1 MIKTAINTKDLHL
14 RLKDYLLL
22 MRWDKPIGALLL
34 LWPTL
39 WALWLAASGTPDPI
53 ILTIFICGV
62 FVMRSAGCVINDY
75 ADRELDPH
83 VERTRNRPLAAGR
96 VSTREALSLFTA
108 LLLVALGLVLLL
120 NPLSL
125 MVAVGAALLAASYP
139 YMKRFTYL
147 PQVHL
152 GLAFSCSILMA
163 FAAVSNELP
172 KLAWLL
178 LIGNVLWAV
187 AYDTLYAMVDR
198 EDDLLV
204 GVKSTAIL
212 FGELD
217 RLFIAILQLMVI
229 AVLLLVADQ
238 AKLGLYYYFGIFIS
252 LLLFGWQH
260 YLIRHREPQ
269 ACFKAF
275 LNNNWV
281 GAAIFIGLVLDLSL
295 RDSALLQ

>member
-1 MIKTAINTKDLHL
+1 
-14 RLKDYLLL
+14 
-22 MRWDKPIGALLL
+22 
-34 LWPTL
+34 
-39 WALWLAASGTPDPI
+39 
-53 ILTIFICGV
+53 
-62 FVMRSAGCVINDY
+62 VINDY

-96 VSTREALSLFTA
+96 VSAREALSIFAA

-120 NPLSL
+120 NRLSQ
-125 MVAVGAALLAASYP
+125 MVAIGAALLAASYP

-163 FAAVSNELP
+163 FAAVSNEIP

-178 LIGNVLWAV
+178 MIGNIIWAV

-217 RLFIAILQLMVI
+217 RLFVGILQLMMI

-238 AKLGLYYYFGIFIS
+238 ARLGLYYYIGIIIS

-260 YLIRHREPQ
+260 YLIRQRDRQ

-281 GAAIFIGLVLDLSL
+281 GAAIFVGLVLDLSL
-295 RDSALLQ
+295 RDSTLLQ

>member
-1 MIKTAINTKDLHL
+1 MTAINTKDLHL

-22 MRWDKPIGALLL
+22 MRMDKPIGALLL

-39 WALWLAASGTPDPI
+39 WALWLAASGTPDPV
-53 ILTIFICGV
+53 ILTVFICGV

-96 VSTREALSLFTA
+96 VSTREALSLFAA
-108 LLLVALGLVLLL
+108 LLVVALGLVLLL
-120 NPLSL
+120 NQLSFI
-125 MVAVGAALLAASYP
+125 VAIGAALLAASYP

-152 GLAFSCSILMA
+152 GLAFSCSIPMA
-163 FAAVSNELP
+163 FAAVSDEIP

-178 LIGNVLWAV
+178 MLGNVIWAV

-198 EDDLLV
+198 EDDLLI

-212 FGELD
+212 FGEMD
-217 RLFIAILQLMVI
+217 RLFIALLQLMMV

-238 AKLGLYYYFGIFIS
+238 AKLGVYYYLGIFIS

-260 YLIRHREPQ
+260 YLIRHRERQ

-281 GAAIFIGLVLDLSL
+281 GAAIFLGLALDLSL